1 MWLVCAAPS
10 LVHAQDQPQDKPIG
24 EAPEERNAEDIF
36 LRNQRVL
43 LGRGEVVLD
52 VGQFYSRADTLQ
64 LAVVTN
70 SVQLAT
76 LERSALTTTL
86 VGRLGVLHETELFAG
101 TSFNHLENRLVV
113 GLDDLASNGR
123 NMVGG
128 VIVGVRR
135 TLLREGS
142 GRPDIIASFDGQIPT
157 ADDLASVLGGGLVF
171 VKSIDPVVLFAGTN
185 YHRGL
190 RRTLPDGTRQAA
202 GNLFDVSLGYGLS
215 LNDSLA
221 ISTAAAGSFT
231 RNATVVGVNVGRA
244 EIFSIR
250 FALTSALAKGLYIE
264 PSVTIGLSGPGQS
277 FTMGV
282 TIPYSF

>member
-1 MWLVCAAPS
+1 MWLICAAPS
-10 LVHAQDQPQDKPIG
+10 VVHAQDQPQDKPIG

-52 VGQFYSRADTLQ
+52 IGQFYSRADTLQ

-76 LERSALTTTL
+76 YEQSALTTTL
-86 VGRLGVLHETELFAG
+86 VGRVGIFHETELFAG
-101 TSFNHLENRLVV
+101 TSFNHLENRLVAGV
-113 GLDDLASNGR
+113 DDLASTGR
-123 NMVGG
+123 NLFGG
-128 VIVGVRR
+128 VIVGIRR
-135 TLLREGS
+135 TLLREGA

-157 ADDLASVLGGGLVF
+157 DDDLAYVLGGGLVF

-190 RRTLPDGTRQAA
+190 ARTLPDGTHQAP

-231 RNATVVGVNVGRA
+231 RNATVVGINVRRA

-250 FALTSALAKGLYIE
+250 FAVTSSVAKGLYIE

-282 TIPYSF
+282 TVPYSF